1 MSLNI
6 ALTGINASTTD
17 LNVLSNNI
25 ANSNTTGFKSSRAE
39 FGDMVAGNSA
49 NSSGMGVR
57 LQAINQKFTQGS
69 INNTGLTLDLAIN
82 GDGFFQ
88 MSSATGFSYT
98 RAGSFQLKAPAPD
111 NQNIQYIVDNTGKN
125 LMGFLAVNGQISAPG
140 GTEKLFIDTSA
151 MPGTATSNADFNINL
166 DAGET
171 TILDPA
177 NFDITDLS
185 TSHYSTALTVY
196 DSLGVSH
203 DLRVYFIRPDITA
216 NAWDVIAA
224 LDGGKPITA
233 GPPIAYTTYNVG
245 TLAFDT
251 SGIADPATAVFTVN
265 LDPDNSAAAPLT
277 IDLDLSQV
285 TQFGGKYSTNS
296 LSQDGNAMGLFTG
309 ISIDNQG
316 IIYNRYSNGKS
327 VPAGQVALANFA
339 NPQGLQPIGDTNWV
353 ETAASGNV
361 LVGAPQ
367 SGTLGTL
374 VSGALEGSNVDLT
387 QELVKMITAQR
398 SFQANTQVIT
408 TNNTLYQ
415 AILNIR

>member
-6 ALTGINASTTD
+6 ALTGINAATTD

-25 ANSNTTGFKSSRAE
+25 ANSNTTGFKSSRPE

-57 LQAINQKFTQGS
+57 LQAITQKFTQGS

-98 RAGSFQLKAPAPD
+98 RAGNFQLEAPAPD

-151 MPGTATSNADFNINL
+151 MPGVATSNADFNINL

-171 TILDPA
+171 TILDPV

-224 LDGGKPITA
+224 LDSGKPITA
-233 GPPIAYTTYNVG
+233 GPPITYTTYNVG

-251 SGIADPATAVFTVN
+251 SGIADPATSVFTVD

-277 IDLDLSQV
+277 IDLDFSRV

-353 ETAASGNV
+353 ETAASGQV

-367 SGTLGTL
+367 TGTLGTL
-374 VSGALEGSNVDLT
+374 VSGALEGTNVDLT